1 MLGRFDRHILR
12 QGAKEGADMN
22 QLVYNGKTFYQ
33 KDIFSGNV
41 HIAMS
46 LRSSSL
52 EVNTL
57 SAEARDPDGVFIGFA
72 RNTPLKWIY
81 NGAQRGIFYLQEVER
96 VGPNR
101 YSLYATSA
109 IGILTEGQHYG
120 GIYTGQT
127 AQEVIASIC
136 GTVPFSIQNKY
147 ADVKLYGWLPV
158 ATQRDNLVQVLIAIG
173 AWIKTDL
180 DGVLRIESLWD
191 GISGNINEDYMLVGA
206 KAPETAKITQV
217 VVTEHQYVE
226 GGEET
231 KLFEGTAQQGDIIT
245 FNSPMYELV
254 ADGFSILESGANYAK
269 VSGGS
274 GTLKGR
280 AYIHNTREV
289 VRDVSEA
296 AEPNIKTVKDATLV
310 SLVNSTAVA
319 ERLANYFQWTETI
332 QAPIVY
338 QGEVPGN
345 RVATWHPYDKTGVT
359 ACLESVDINL
369 SNTLKA
375 DETLLVGFVPPKPET
390 GYITERAVLTGSG
403 RWKKPAGVTR
413 IEYVL
418 IGPGQGGRAGKKG
431 EPGSATTLS
440 FSYSLLGINTR
451 YSGKHPG
458 EGGKGGEG
466 GAPGHGGKIYRG
478 EMDLSVIDELEYS
491 CGPGGTG
498 ATYDE
503 SNPEAEGNEG
513 SATTLGD
520 ISSDLGSSS
529 EFGYTDII
537 TGEVY
542 ATTGLQG
549 IAGGDGAGTTA
560 EDREN
565 SSNDGFYFTP
575 STGVTDED
583 GAFWAGGTTK
593 TQGNTEPPKL
603 TGDGDSISFNG
614 SLGDGYAGA
623 EVSYALGS
631 GAAAGAAGID
641 GTALGRF
648 TVSRNSSKTTIT
660 ARAYATNGLKGADAA
675 IVPKKALNGNGGR
688 GGYGGGGGSSIGI
701 AGTYSGSDGS
711 PVGSYNLSST
721 TADPG
726 EGGLPS
732 QGGEG
737 GDGLIILYYS
747 VPKETQNGPIM
758 DRTGRFI
765 LDKLGRR
772 FVV

>member
-1 MLGRFDRHILR
+1 MGDNKIRYLDHVFGEEDDIKKGNCYLVGTLLGDSLSINTLEFDVESDDSTLTQFKRNDPVIYEH
-12 QGAKEGADMN
+12 
-22 QLVYNGKTFYQ
+22 NGKQ
-33 KDIFSGNV
+33 I
-41 HIAMS
+41 
-46 LRSSSL
+46 
-52 EVNTL
+52 
-57 SAEARDPDGVFIGFA
+57 
-72 RNTPLKWIY
+72 
-81 NGAQRGIFYLQEVER
+81 GIFYVQNIER
-96 VGPNR
+96 IGATT
-101 YSLYATSA
+101 YSFSA
-109 IGILTEGQHYG
+109 VSALGILAEGKHYG

-127 AQEVIASIC
+127 VAEILPDIC
-136 GTVPFSIQNKY
+136 GTVPYEIKTNLTEI
-147 ADVKLYGWLPV
+147 KLYGWLPI
-158 ATQRDNLVQVLIAIG
+158 ASPRDNLAQVLFAIG
-173 AWIKTDL
+173 AMIKTDL
-180 DGVLRIESLWD
+180 GGVLRIESLWD
-191 GISGNINEDYMLVGA
+191 GISGELTQNQMYEGPSVKYNSAV
-206 KAPETAKITQV
+206 TQV

-359 ACLESVDINL
+359 ACLESADINL

-390 GYITERAVLTGSG
+390 GYITERVVLTGSG
-403 RWKKPAGVTR
+403 TWKKPAGVTR

-560 EDREN
+560 ENREN

-575 STGVTDED
+575 SAGVTDED
-583 GAFWAGGTTK
+583 GTFWAGGTTK

-603 TGDGDSISFNG
+603 DGDGDSASFTG

-623 EVSYALGS
+623 QVSYALGS
-631 GAAAGAAGID
+631 GAAAGAAGKN

-648 TVSRNSSKTTIT
+648 SVSRNSSKTTIT

-772 FVV
+772 IVV

>member
-1 MLGRFDRHILR
+1 MWNNKIRYLDHVFGEEDDIKKGNCYLVGTLLGDSLSINTLEFDVESDDSTLTQFKRNDPVIYEH
-12 QGAKEGADMN
+12 
-22 QLVYNGKTFYQ
+22 NGKQ
-33 KDIFSGNV
+33 I
-41 HIAMS
+41 
-46 LRSSSL
+46 
-52 EVNTL
+52 
-57 SAEARDPDGVFIGFA
+57 
-72 RNTPLKWIY
+72 
-81 NGAQRGIFYLQEVER
+81 GIFYVQNIER
-96 VGPNR
+96 IGATT
-101 YSLYATSA
+101 YSFSA
-109 IGILTEGQHYG
+109 VSALGILAEGKHYG

-127 AQEVIASIC
+127 VAEILPGIC
-136 GTVPFSIQNKY
+136 GTVPYEIKTNLTEI
-147 ADVKLYGWLPV
+147 KLYGWLPI
-158 ATQRDNLVQVLIAIG
+158 ASPRDNLAQVLFSIG
-173 AWIKTDL
+173 AVIKTDL
-180 DGVLRIESLWD
+180 GGVLRIESLWD
-191 GISGNINEDYMLVGA
+191 GISGELTQNQMYEGPSVKYDSAV
-206 KAPETAKITQV
+206 TQV

-359 ACLESVDINL
+359 ACLESADINL

-390 GYITERAVLTGSG
+390 GYITERVVLTGSG

-513 SATTLGD
+513 NATTLGD

-549 IAGGDGAGTTA
+549 ISGGNGAGTTA
-560 EDREN
+560 ENREN

-583 GAFWAGGTTK
+583 GTFWAGGTTK

-603 TGDGDSISFNG
+603 DGDGDSASFTG

-623 EVSYALGS
+623 QVSYALGS

>member
-1 MLGRFDRHILR
+1 MGDNKIRYLDHVFGEEDDIKKGNCYLVGTLLGDSLSINTLEFDVESDDSTLTQFKRNDPVIYEH
-12 QGAKEGADMN
+12 
-22 QLVYNGKTFYQ
+22 NGKQ
-33 KDIFSGNV
+33 I
-41 HIAMS
+41 
-46 LRSSSL
+46 
-52 EVNTL
+52 
-57 SAEARDPDGVFIGFA
+57 
-72 RNTPLKWIY
+72 
-81 NGAQRGIFYLQEVER
+81 GIFYVQNIER
-96 VGPNR
+96 IGATT
-101 YSLYATSA
+101 YSFSA
-109 IGILTEGQHYG
+109 VSALGILAEGKHYG

-127 AQEVIASIC
+127 VAEILPDIC
-136 GTVPFSIQNKY
+136 GTVPYEIKTNLTEI
-147 ADVKLYGWLPV
+147 KLYGWLPI
-158 ATQRDNLVQVLIAIG
+158 ASPRDNLAQVLFAIG
-173 AWIKTDL
+173 AVIKTDL
-180 DGVLRIESLWD
+180 GGVLRIESLWD
-191 GISGNINEDYMLVGA
+191 GISGELTQNQMYEGPSVKYDSAV
-206 KAPETAKITQV
+206 TQV

-359 ACLESVDINL
+359 ACLESADINL

-390 GYITERAVLTGSG
+390 GYITERVVLTGSG

-466 GAPGHGGKIYRG
+466 GAAGHGGKIYRG

>member
-1 MLGRFDRHILR
+1 MWNNKIRYLDHVFGEEDDIKKGNCYLVGTLLGDSLSINTLEFDVESDDSTLTQFKRNDPVIYEH
-12 QGAKEGADMN
+12 
-22 QLVYNGKTFYQ
+22 NGKQ
-33 KDIFSGNV
+33 I
-41 HIAMS
+41 
-46 LRSSSL
+46 
-52 EVNTL
+52 
-57 SAEARDPDGVFIGFA
+57 
-72 RNTPLKWIY
+72 
-81 NGAQRGIFYLQEVER
+81 GIFYVQNIER
-96 VGPNR
+96 IGATT
-101 YSLYATSA
+101 YSFSA
-109 IGILTEGQHYG
+109 VSALGILAEGKHYG

-127 AQEVIASIC
+127 VAEILPDIC
-136 GTVPFSIQNKY
+136 GTVPYEIKTNLTEI
-147 ADVKLYGWLPV
+147 KLYGWLPI
-158 ATQRDNLVQVLIAIG
+158 ASPRDNLAQVLFAIG
-173 AWIKTDL
+173 AMIKTDL
-180 DGVLRIESLWD
+180 GGVLRIESLWD
-191 GISGNINEDYMLVGA
+191 GISGELTQNQMYEGPSVKYNSAV
-206 KAPETAKITQV
+206 TQV

-359 ACLESVDINL
+359 ACLESADINL

-390 GYITERAVLTGSG
+390 GYITERVVLTGSG

-466 GAPGHGGKIYRG
+466 GAAGHGGKIYRG

-565 SSNDGFYFTP
+565 STAQDGFHFTP

-583 GAFWAGGTTK
+583 GTFWPGGTTK

-603 TGDGDSISFNG
+603 TGDGDQISFNG

-631 GAAAGAAGID
+631 GAAAGAAGQN

-688 GGYGGGGGSSIGI
+688 GGYGGGGGSSIGA
-701 AGTYSGSDGS
+701 AGTFSGSDGS

>member
-1 MLGRFDRHILR
+1 MGNNKIRYLDHVFGEEDDIKKGNCYLVGTLLGDSLSINTLEFDVESDDSTLTQFKRNDPVIYEH
-12 QGAKEGADMN
+12 
-22 QLVYNGKTFYQ
+22 NGKQ
-33 KDIFSGNV
+33 I
-41 HIAMS
+41 
-46 LRSSSL
+46 
-52 EVNTL
+52 
-57 SAEARDPDGVFIGFA
+57 
-72 RNTPLKWIY
+72 
-81 NGAQRGIFYLQEVER
+81 GIFYVQNIER
-96 VGPNR
+96 IGATT
-101 YSLYATSA
+101 YSFSA
-109 IGILTEGQHYG
+109 VSALGILAEGKHYG

-127 AQEVIASIC
+127 VAEILPDIC
-136 GTVPFSIQNKY
+136 GTVPYEIKTNLTEI
-147 ADVKLYGWLPV
+147 KLYGWLPI
-158 ATQRDNLVQVLIAIG
+158 ASPRDNLAQVLFAIG
-173 AWIKTDL
+173 AVIKTDL
-180 DGVLRIESLWD
+180 GGVLRIESLWD
-191 GISGNINEDYMLVGA
+191 GISGELTQNQMYEGPSVKYDSAV
-206 KAPETAKITQV
+206 TQV

-359 ACLESVDINL
+359 ACLESADINL

-390 GYITERAVLTGSG
+390 GYITERVVLTGSG
-403 RWKKPAGVTR
+403 TWKKPAGVTR

-560 EDREN
+560 ENREN

-575 STGVTDED
+575 SAGVTDED
-583 GAFWAGGTTK
+583 GTFWAGGTTK

-603 TGDGDSISFNG
+603 DGDGDSASFTG

-623 EVSYALGS
+623 QVSYALGS
-631 GAAAGAAGID
+631 GAAAGAAGQN

>member
-1 MLGRFDRHILR
+1 MGNNKIRYLDHVFGEEDDIKKGNCYLVGTLLGDSLSINTLEFDVESDDSTLTQFKRNDPVIYEH
-12 QGAKEGADMN
+12 
-22 QLVYNGKTFYQ
+22 NGKQ
-33 KDIFSGNV
+33 I
-41 HIAMS
+41 
-46 LRSSSL
+46 
-52 EVNTL
+52 
-57 SAEARDPDGVFIGFA
+57 
-72 RNTPLKWIY
+72 
-81 NGAQRGIFYLQEVER
+81 GIFYVQNIER
-96 VGPNR
+96 IGATT
-101 YSLYATSA
+101 YSFSA
-109 IGILTEGQHYG
+109 VSALGILAEGKHYG

-127 AQEVIASIC
+127 VAEILPDIC
-136 GTVPFSIQNKY
+136 GTVPYEIKTNLTEI
-147 ADVKLYGWLPV
+147 KLYGWLPI
-158 ATQRDNLVQVLIAIG
+158 ASPRDNLAQVLFAIG
-173 AWIKTDL
+173 AVIKTDL
-180 DGVLRIESLWD
+180 GGVLRIESLWD
-191 GISGNINEDYMLVGA
+191 GISGEL
-206 KAPETAKITQV
+206 TQNQMYEGPSVKYDSAVTKV

-359 ACLESVDINL
+359 ACLESADINL

-390 GYITERAVLTGSG
+390 GYITERVVLTGSG

-466 GAPGHGGKIYRG
+466 GAAGHGGKIYRG

-513 SATTLGD
+513 NATTLGD

-565 SSNDGFYFTP
+565 STAQDGFHFTP

-583 GAFWAGGTTK
+583 GTFWAGGTTK
-593 TQGNTEPPKL
+593 TKGNTEPPKL
-603 TGDGDSISFNG
+603 DGDGDQISFNG

-631 GAAAGAAGID
+631 GAAAGAAGKD
-641 GTALGRF
+641 GIALGRF
-648 TVSRNSSKTTIT
+648 SVSRNSSKTTIT

-688 GGYGGGGGSSIGI
+688 GGYGGGGGSSIGA
-701 AGTYSGSDGS
+701 AGTFSGSDGS

-772 FVV
+772 IVV

>member
-1 MLGRFDRHILR
+1 MWNNKIRYLDHVFGEEDDIKKGNCYLVGTLLGDSLSINTLEFDVESDDSTLTQFKRNDPVIYEH
-12 QGAKEGADMN
+12 
-22 QLVYNGKTFYQ
+22 NGKQ
-33 KDIFSGNV
+33 I
-41 HIAMS
+41 
-46 LRSSSL
+46 
-52 EVNTL
+52 
-57 SAEARDPDGVFIGFA
+57 
-72 RNTPLKWIY
+72 
-81 NGAQRGIFYLQEVER
+81 GIFYVQNIER
-96 VGPNR
+96 IGATT
-101 YSLYATSA
+101 YSFSA
-109 IGILTEGQHYG
+109 VSALGILAEGKHYG

-127 AQEVIASIC
+127 VAEILPGIC
-136 GTVPFSIQNKY
+136 GTVPYEIKTNLTEI
-147 ADVKLYGWLPV
+147 KLYGWLPI
-158 ATQRDNLVQVLIAIG
+158 ASPRDNLAQVLFSIG
-173 AWIKTDL
+173 AVIKTDL
-180 DGVLRIESLWD
+180 GGVLRIESLWD
-191 GISGNINEDYMLVGA
+191 GISGELTQNQMYEGPSVKYDSAV
-206 KAPETAKITQV
+206 TQV

-359 ACLESVDINL
+359 ACLESADINL

-390 GYITERAVLTGSG
+390 GYITERVVLTGSG
-403 RWKKPAGVTR
+403 TWKKPAGVTR

-560 EDREN
+560 ENREN

-575 STGVTDED
+575 SAGVTDED
-583 GAFWAGGTTK
+583 GTFWAGGTTK

-603 TGDGDSISFNG
+603 DGDGDSASFTG

-623 EVSYALGS
+623 QVSYALGS
-631 GAAAGAAGID
+631 GAAAGAAGKN

-648 TVSRNSSKTTIT
+648 SVSRNSSKTTIT

-772 FVV
+772 IVV

>member
-1 MLGRFDRHILR
+1 MGNNKIRYLDHVFGEEDDIKKGNCYLVGTLLGDSLSINTLEFDVESDDSTLTQFKRNDPVIYEH
-12 QGAKEGADMN
+12 
-22 QLVYNGKTFYQ
+22 NGKQ
-33 KDIFSGNV
+33 I
-41 HIAMS
+41 
-46 LRSSSL
+46 
-52 EVNTL
+52 
-57 SAEARDPDGVFIGFA
+57 
-72 RNTPLKWIY
+72 
-81 NGAQRGIFYLQEVER
+81 GIFYVQNIER
-96 VGPNR
+96 IGATT
-101 YSLYATSA
+101 YSFSA
-109 IGILTEGQHYG
+109 VSALGILAEGKHYG

-127 AQEVIASIC
+127 VAEILPDIC
-136 GTVPFSIQNKY
+136 GTVPYEIKTNLTEI
-147 ADVKLYGWLPV
+147 KLYGWLPI
-158 ATQRDNLVQVLIAIG
+158 ASPRDNLAQVLFAIG
-173 AWIKTDL
+173 AVIKTDL
-180 DGVLRIESLWD
+180 GGVLRIESLWD
-191 GISGNINEDYMLVGA
+191 GISGELTQNQMYEGPSVKYDSAV
-206 KAPETAKITQV
+206 TQV

>member
-1 MLGRFDRHILR
+1 MGDNKIRYLDHVFGEEDDIKKGNCYLVGTLLGDSLSINTLEFDVESDDSTLTQFKRNDPVIYEH
-12 QGAKEGADMN
+12 
-22 QLVYNGKTFYQ
+22 NGKQ
-33 KDIFSGNV
+33 I
-41 HIAMS
+41 
-46 LRSSSL
+46 
-52 EVNTL
+52 
-57 SAEARDPDGVFIGFA
+57 
-72 RNTPLKWIY
+72 
-81 NGAQRGIFYLQEVER
+81 GIFYVQNIER
-96 VGPNR
+96 IGATT
-101 YSLYATSA
+101 YSFSA
-109 IGILTEGQHYG
+109 VSALGILAEGKHYG

-127 AQEVIASIC
+127 VAEILPDIC
-136 GTVPFSIQNKY
+136 GTVPYEIKTNLTEI
-147 ADVKLYGWLPV
+147 KLYGWLPI
-158 ATQRDNLVQVLIAIG
+158 ASPRDNLAQVLFAIG
-173 AWIKTDL
+173 AVIKTDL
-180 DGVLRIESLWD
+180 GGVLRIESLWD
-191 GISGNINEDYMLVGA
+191 GISGELTQNQMYEGPSVKYDSAV
-206 KAPETAKITQV
+206 TQV

-359 ACLESVDINL
+359 ACLESADINL

-390 GYITERAVLTGSG
+390 GYITERVVLTGSG
-403 RWKKPAGVTR
+403 TWKKPAGVTR

-565 SSNDGFYFTP
+565 STAQDGFHFTP

-583 GAFWAGGTTK
+583 GTFWAGGTTK
-593 TQGNTEPPKL
+593 TKGNTEPPKL
-603 TGDGDSISFNG
+603 DGDGDQISFNG

-631 GAAAGAAGID
+631 GAAAGAAGKN

-688 GGYGGGGGSSIGI
+688 GGYGGGGGSSIGA
-701 AGTYSGSDGS
+701 AGTFSGSDGS

>member
-1 MLGRFDRHILR
+1 MWNNKIRYLDHVFGEEDDIKKGNCYLVGTLLGDSLSINTLEFDVESDDSTLTQFKRNDPVIYEH
-12 QGAKEGADMN
+12 
-22 QLVYNGKTFYQ
+22 NGKQ
-33 KDIFSGNV
+33 I
-41 HIAMS
+41 
-46 LRSSSL
+46 
-52 EVNTL
+52 
-57 SAEARDPDGVFIGFA
+57 
-72 RNTPLKWIY
+72 
-81 NGAQRGIFYLQEVER
+81 GIFYVQNIER
-96 VGPNR
+96 IGATT
-101 YSLYATSA
+101 YSFSA
-109 IGILTEGQHYG
+109 VSALGILAEGKHYG

-127 AQEVIASIC
+127 VAEILPGIC
-136 GTVPFSIQNKY
+136 GTVPYEIKTNLTEI
-147 ADVKLYGWLPV
+147 KLYGWLPI
-158 ATQRDNLVQVLIAIG
+158 ASPRDNLAQVLFSIG
-173 AWIKTDL
+173 AVIKTDL
-180 DGVLRIESLWD
+180 GGVLRIESLWD
-191 GISGNINEDYMLVGA
+191 GISGELTQNQMYEGPSVKYDSAV
-206 KAPETAKITQV
+206 TQV

-245 FNSPMYELV
+245 FNSPMYGLV

-359 ACLESVDINL
+359 ACLESADINL

-390 GYITERAVLTGSG
+390 GYITERVVLTGSG
-403 RWKKPAGVTR
+403 TWKKPAGVTR

-560 EDREN
+560 ENREN

-575 STGVTDED
+575 SAGVTDED
-583 GAFWAGGTTK
+583 GTFWAGGTTK

-603 TGDGDSISFNG
+603 DGDGDSASFTG

-623 EVSYALGS
+623 QVSYALGS
-631 GAAAGAAGID
+631 GAAAGAAGKN

-648 TVSRNSSKTTIT
+648 SVSRNSSKTTIT

-772 FVV
+772 IVV

>member
-1 MLGRFDRHILR
+1 
-12 QGAKEGADMN
+12 MN

-96 VGPNR
+96 VGPSR

-191 GISGNINEDYMLVGA
+191 GISGNINEDYMLMGA

-359 ACLESVDINL
+359 ACLESADINL

-375 DETLLVGFVPPKPET
+375 NETLLVGFVPPKFEQVVT
-390 GYITERAVLTGSG
+390 YDEHEVLTGSG
-403 RWKKPAGVTR
+403 TWTVPEGVTQVVV
-413 IEYVL
+413 VL
-418 IGPGQGGRAGKKG
+418 IGGGGAGWNGNDGTGDFYGGFGTDKYDTQTISIYTSDSAGQTKTGNANITAT
-431 EPGSATTLS
+431 GSATEAGT
-440 FSYSLLGINTR
+440 
-451 YSGKHPG
+451 
-458 EGGKGGEG
+458 
-466 GAPGHGGKIYRG
+466 
-478 EMDLSVIDELEYS
+478 
-491 CGPGGTG
+491 GGTG
-498 ATYDE
+498 
-503 SNPEAEGNEG
+503 G
-513 SATTLGD
+513 SAGSPGKVYQKTIEVSAGET
-520 ISSDLGSSS
+520 ISYICGSGGQSNGASGEDTVFGEESS
-529 EFGYTDII
+529 ASGSAESAGYTDIVTGI
-537 TGEVY
+537 TYAKSGLPGSDGADGGTAGNNGGDAGEIAGGTGRPSYSNQKNGSDGGSY
-542 ATTGLQG
+542 ANYTSTYSVNASVSSSGSGGGGAGGPSGQNDGTAGSSSTAPSFNLSVREPSGTGTFIPSKAGSGGKGADGASAALYG
-549 IAGGDGAGTTA
+549 CGGDGGGGGGGGGAAGNYNLTVRNNASIKITSTPSSTRKINFSAHVKTYDNYSGSGGAGGAGGAGGDGC
-560 EDREN
+560 
-565 SSNDGFYFTP
+565 
-575 STGVTDED
+575 
-583 GAFWAGGTTK
+583 
-593 TQGNTEPPKL
+593 
-603 TGDGDSISFNG
+603 
-614 SLGDGYAGA
+614 
-623 EVSYALGS
+623 
-631 GAAAGAAGID
+631 
-641 GTALGRF
+641 
-648 TVSRNSSKTTIT
+648 
-660 ARAYATNGLKGADAA
+660 
-675 IVPKKALNGNGGR
+675 
-688 GGYGGGGGSSIGI
+688 
-701 AGTYSGSDGS
+701 
-711 PVGSYNLSST
+711 
-721 TADPG
+721 
-726 EGGLPS
+726 
-732 QGGEG
+732 
-737 GDGLIILYYS
+737 IILYYGAQKKIES
-747 VPKETQNGPIM
+747 GPVM

>member
-1 MLGRFDRHILR
+1 MWNNKIRYLDHVFGEEDDIKKGNCYLVGTLLGDSLSINTLEFDVESDDSTLTQFKRNDPVIYEH
-12 QGAKEGADMN
+12 
-22 QLVYNGKTFYQ
+22 NGKQ
-33 KDIFSGNV
+33 I
-41 HIAMS
+41 
-46 LRSSSL
+46 
-52 EVNTL
+52 
-57 SAEARDPDGVFIGFA
+57 
-72 RNTPLKWIY
+72 
-81 NGAQRGIFYLQEVER
+81 GIFYVQNIER
-96 VGPNR
+96 IGATT
-101 YSLYATSA
+101 YSFSA
-109 IGILTEGQHYG
+109 VSALGILAEGKHYG

-127 AQEVIASIC
+127 VAEILPGIC
-136 GTVPFSIQNKY
+136 GTVPYEIKTNLTEI
-147 ADVKLYGWLPV
+147 KLYGWLPI
-158 ATQRDNLVQVLIAIG
+158 ASPRDNLAQVLFSIG
-173 AWIKTDL
+173 AVIKTDL
-180 DGVLRIESLWD
+180 GGVLRIESLWD
-191 GISGNINEDYMLVGA
+191 GISGELTQNQMYEGPSVKYDSAV
-206 KAPETAKITQV
+206 TQV

>member
-1 MLGRFDRHILR
+1 MGNNKIRYLDHVFGEEDDIKKGNCYLVGTLLGDSLSINTLEFDVESDDSTLTQFKRNDPVIYEH
-12 QGAKEGADMN
+12 
-22 QLVYNGKTFYQ
+22 NGKQ
-33 KDIFSGNV
+33 I
-41 HIAMS
+41 
-46 LRSSSL
+46 
-52 EVNTL
+52 
-57 SAEARDPDGVFIGFA
+57 
-72 RNTPLKWIY
+72 
-81 NGAQRGIFYLQEVER
+81 GIFYVQNIER
-96 VGPNR
+96 IGATT
-101 YSLYATSA
+101 YSFSA
-109 IGILTEGQHYG
+109 VSALGILAEGKHYG

-127 AQEVIASIC
+127 VAEILPDIC
-136 GTVPFSIQNKY
+136 GTVPYEIKTNLTEI
-147 ADVKLYGWLPV
+147 KLYGWLPI
-158 ATQRDNLVQVLIAIG
+158 ASPRDNLAQVLFAIG
-173 AWIKTDL
+173 AVIKTDL
-180 DGVLRIESLWD
+180 GGVLRIESLWD
-191 GISGNINEDYMLVGA
+191 GISGELTQNQMYEGPSIKYDSAV
-206 KAPETAKITQV
+206 TQV

-359 ACLESVDINL
+359 ACLESADINL

-390 GYITERAVLTGSG
+390 GYITERVVLTGSG
-403 RWKKPAGVTR
+403 TWKKPAGVTR

-440 FSYSLLGINTR
+440 FSYSVLGINTR

-583 GAFWAGGTTK
+583 GTFWAGGTTK

-603 TGDGDSISFNG
+603 DGDGDSASFTG

-623 EVSYALGS
+623 QVSYALGS

-772 FVV
+772 IVV

>member
-1 MLGRFDRHILR
+1 MGNNKIRYLDHVFGEEDDIKKGNCYLVGTLLGDSLSINTLEFDVESDDSTLTQFKRNDPVIYEH
-12 QGAKEGADMN
+12 
-22 QLVYNGKTFYQ
+22 NGKQ
-33 KDIFSGNV
+33 I
-41 HIAMS
+41 
-46 LRSSSL
+46 
-52 EVNTL
+52 
-57 SAEARDPDGVFIGFA
+57 
-72 RNTPLKWIY
+72 
-81 NGAQRGIFYLQEVER
+81 GIFYVQNIER
-96 VGPNR
+96 IGATT
-101 YSLYATSA
+101 YSFSA
-109 IGILTEGQHYG
+109 VSALGILAEGKHYG

-127 AQEVIASIC
+127 VAEILPDIC
-136 GTVPFSIQNKY
+136 GTVPYEIKTNLTEI
-147 ADVKLYGWLPV
+147 KLYGWLPI
-158 ATQRDNLVQVLIAIG
+158 ASPRDNLAQVLFAIG
-173 AWIKTDL
+173 AVIKTDL
-180 DGVLRIESLWD
+180 GGVLRIESLWD
-191 GISGNINEDYMLVGA
+191 GISGELTQNQMYEGPSIKYDSAV
-206 KAPETAKITQV
+206 TQV

-359 ACLESVDINL
+359 ACLESADINL

-390 GYITERAVLTGSG
+390 GYITERVVLTGSG
-403 RWKKPAGVTR
+403 TWKKPAGVTR

-560 EDREN
+560 ENREN

-575 STGVTDED
+575 SAGVTDED
-583 GAFWAGGTTK
+583 GTFWAGGTTK

-603 TGDGDSISFNG
+603 DGDGDSASFTG

-623 EVSYALGS
+623 QVSYALGS
-631 GAAAGAAGID
+631 GAAAGAAGKN

-648 TVSRNSSKTTIT
+648 SVSRNSSKTTIT

>member
-1 MLGRFDRHILR
+1 MGNNKIRYLDHVFGEEDDIKKGNCYLVGTLLGDSLSINTLEFDVESDDSTLTQFKRNDPVIYEH
-12 QGAKEGADMN
+12 
-22 QLVYNGKTFYQ
+22 NGKQ
-33 KDIFSGNV
+33 I
-41 HIAMS
+41 
-46 LRSSSL
+46 
-52 EVNTL
+52 
-57 SAEARDPDGVFIGFA
+57 
-72 RNTPLKWIY
+72 
-81 NGAQRGIFYLQEVER
+81 GIFYVQNIER
-96 VGPNR
+96 IGATT
-101 YSLYATSA
+101 YSFSA
-109 IGILTEGQHYG
+109 VSALGILAEGKHYG

-127 AQEVIASIC
+127 VAEILPDIC
-136 GTVPFSIQNKY
+136 GTVPYEIKTNLTEI
-147 ADVKLYGWLPV
+147 KLYGWLPI
-158 ATQRDNLVQVLIAIG
+158 ASPRDNLAQVLFAIG
-173 AWIKTDL
+173 AVIKTDL
-180 DGVLRIESLWD
+180 GGVLRIESLWD
-191 GISGNINEDYMLVGA
+191 GISGELTQNQMYEGPSVKYDSAV
-206 KAPETAKITQV
+206 TQV

-359 ACLESVDINL
+359 ACLESADINL

-390 GYITERAVLTGSG
+390 GYITERVVLTGSG

-466 GAPGHGGKIYRG
+466 GAAGHGGKIYRG

-513 SATTLGD
+513 NATTLGD

-565 SSNDGFYFTP
+565 STAQDGFHFTP

-583 GAFWAGGTTK
+583 GTFWAGGTTK
-593 TQGNTEPPKL
+593 TKGNTEPPKL
-603 TGDGDSISFNG
+603 DGDGDQISFNG

-631 GAAAGAAGID
+631 GAAAGAAGKD
-641 GTALGRF
+641 GIALGRF
-648 TVSRNSSKTTIT
+648 SVSRNSSKTTIT

-688 GGYGGGGGSSIGI
+688 GGYGGGGGSSIGA
-701 AGTYSGSDGS
+701 AGTFSGSDGS

-772 FVV
+772 IVV

>member
-1 MLGRFDRHILR
+1 MWNNKIRYLDHVFGEEDDIKKGNCYLVGTLLGDSLSINTLEFDVESDDSTLTQFKRNDPVIYEH
-12 QGAKEGADMN
+12 
-22 QLVYNGKTFYQ
+22 NGKQ
-33 KDIFSGNV
+33 I
-41 HIAMS
+41 
-46 LRSSSL
+46 
-52 EVNTL
+52 
-57 SAEARDPDGVFIGFA
+57 
-72 RNTPLKWIY
+72 
-81 NGAQRGIFYLQEVER
+81 GIFYVQNIER
-96 VGPNR
+96 IGATT
-101 YSLYATSA
+101 YSFSA
-109 IGILTEGQHYG
+109 VSALGILAEGKHYG

-127 AQEVIASIC
+127 VAEILPGIC
-136 GTVPFSIQNKY
+136 GTVPYEIKTNLTEI
-147 ADVKLYGWLPV
+147 KLYGWLPI
-158 ATQRDNLVQVLIAIG
+158 ASPRDNLAQVLFSIG
-173 AWIKTDL
+173 AVIKTDL
-180 DGVLRIESLWD
+180 GGVLRIESLWD
-191 GISGNINEDYMLVGA
+191 GISGELTQNQMYEGPSVKYDSAV
-206 KAPETAKITQV
+206 TQV

-359 ACLESVDINL
+359 ACLESADINL

-390 GYITERAVLTGSG
+390 GYITERVVLTGSG
-403 RWKKPAGVTR
+403 TWKKPAGVTR

-565 SSNDGFYFTP
+565 STAQDGFHFTP

-583 GAFWAGGTTK
+583 GTFWAGGTTK
-593 TQGNTEPPKL
+593 TKGNTEPPKL
-603 TGDGDSISFNG
+603 DGDGDQISFNG

-631 GAAAGAAGID
+631 GAAAGAAGKN

-688 GGYGGGGGSSIGI
+688 GGYGGGGGSSIGA
-701 AGTYSGSDGS
+701 AGTFSGSDGA

-747 VPKETQNGPIM
+747 VPKETQNGPVM

>member
-57 SAEARDPDGVFIGFA
+57 SAEVRDPDGVFIGFA

-96 VGPNR
+96 VGPSR

-359 ACLESVDINL
+359 ACLESADINL

-375 DETLLVGFVPPKPET
+375 DETLLVGFVPPKASAEYYDTMELIDEDTTWTVPD
-390 GYITERAVLTGSG
+390 
-403 RWKKPAGVTR
+403 GVTSLR
-413 IEYVL
+413 VVL
-418 IGPGQGGRAGKKG
+418 IGGGSGGSGGASGEDGGRGIFGTKG
-431 EPGSATTLS
+431 
-440 FSYSLLGINTR
+440 R
-451 YSGKHPG
+451 
-458 EGGKGGEG
+458 GKGGSG
-466 GAPGHGGKIYRG
+466 GVKGEAGAGGKIYQNNITVSPG
-478 EMDLSVIDELEYS
+478 NAFQVHI
-491 CGPGGTG
+491 GNGGTG
-498 ATYDE
+498 GNGGEAPANGSDGGDTTFGELSSLNGSRSESGFYEQTSGITYAK
-503 SNPEAEGNEG
+503 PGEAGIPGGN
-513 SATTLGD
+513 
-520 ISSDLGSSS
+520 
-529 EFGYTDII
+529 
-537 TGEVY
+537 
-542 ATTGLQG
+542 
-549 IAGGDGAGTTA
+549 GDGA
-560 EDREN
+560 N
-565 SSNDGFYFTP
+565 SSAENVIYK
-575 STGVTDED
+575 GVTY
-583 GAFWAGGTTK
+583 T
-593 TQGNTEPPKL
+593 P
-603 TGDGDSISFNG
+603 GDTVRGETYE
-614 SLGDGYAGA
+614 GYVA
-623 EVSYALGS
+623 S
-631 GAAAGAAGID
+631 
-641 GTALGRF
+641 
-648 TVSRNSSKTTIT
+648 
-660 ARAYATNGLKGADAA
+660 
-675 IVPKKALNGNGGR
+675 
-688 GGYGGGGGSSIGI
+688 GGGGGGASAGENGKDGTIGR
-701 AGTYSGSDGS
+701 
-711 PVGSYNLSST
+711 VST
-721 TADPG
+721 QPYAT
-726 EGGLPS
+726 
-732 QGGEG
+732 G
-737 GDGLIILYYS
+737 GDGGDGGTPVNGENATIYGFGGSGGHGGGGGGGGGNCTGAEDRYTWEGAGGSGGMGSNGGNGYKGCVILYYS
-747 VPKETQNGPIM
+747 APKLTASGPVM

>member
-1 MLGRFDRHILR
+1 MGDNKIRYLDHVFGEEDDIKKGNCYLVGTLLGDSLPINTLEFDVESDDSTLTQFKRNDPVIYEH
-12 QGAKEGADMN
+12 
-22 QLVYNGKTFYQ
+22 NGKQ
-33 KDIFSGNV
+33 I
-41 HIAMS
+41 
-46 LRSSSL
+46 
-52 EVNTL
+52 
-57 SAEARDPDGVFIGFA
+57 
-72 RNTPLKWIY
+72 
-81 NGAQRGIFYLQEVER
+81 GIFYVQNIER
-96 VGPNR
+96 IGATT
-101 YSLYATSA
+101 YSFSA
-109 IGILTEGQHYG
+109 VSALGILAEGKHYG

-127 AQEVIASIC
+127 VAEILPGIC
-136 GTVPFSIQNKY
+136 GTVPYEIKTNLTEI
-147 ADVKLYGWLPV
+147 KLYGWLPI
-158 ATQRDNLVQVLIAIG
+158 ASPRDNLAQVLFAIG
-173 AWIKTDL
+173 AVIKTDL
-180 DGVLRIESLWD
+180 GGVLRIESLWD
-191 GISGNINEDYMLVGA
+191 GISGELTQNQMYEGPSVKYDSAV
-206 KAPETAKITQV
+206 TQV

-345 RVATWHPYDKTGVT
+345 RVATLHPYDKTGVT
-359 ACLESVDINL
+359 ACLESADINL

-390 GYITERAVLTGSG
+390 GYITERVVLTGSG

-440 FSYSLLGINTR
+440 FSYTLLGLNTR

-560 EDREN
+560 ENREN

-583 GAFWAGGTTK
+583 GTFWAGGTTK

-603 TGDGDSISFNG
+603 DGDGDSASFTG

-623 EVSYALGS
+623 QVSYALGS

>member
-1 MLGRFDRHILR
+1 MGNNKIRYLDHVFGEEDDIKKGNCYLVGTLLGDSLSINTLEFDVESDDSTLTQFKRNDPVIYEH
-12 QGAKEGADMN
+12 
-22 QLVYNGKTFYQ
+22 NGKQ
-33 KDIFSGNV
+33 I
-41 HIAMS
+41 
-46 LRSSSL
+46 
-52 EVNTL
+52 
-57 SAEARDPDGVFIGFA
+57 
-72 RNTPLKWIY
+72 
-81 NGAQRGIFYLQEVER
+81 GIFYVQNIER
-96 VGPNR
+96 IGATT
-101 YSLYATSA
+101 YSFSA
-109 IGILTEGQHYG
+109 VSALGILAEGKHYG

-127 AQEVIASIC
+127 VAEILPDIC
-136 GTVPFSIQNKY
+136 GTVPYEIKTNLTEI
-147 ADVKLYGWLPV
+147 KLYGWLPI
-158 ATQRDNLVQVLIAIG
+158 ASPRDNLAQVLFAIG
-173 AWIKTDL
+173 AVIKTDL
-180 DGVLRIESLWD
+180 GGVLRIESLWD
-191 GISGNINEDYMLVGA
+191 GISGELTQNQMYEGPSVKYDSAV
-206 KAPETAKITQV
+206 TQV

-359 ACLESVDINL
+359 ACLESADINL

-390 GYITERAVLTGSG
+390 GYITERVVLTGSG

-565 SSNDGFYFTP
+565 STAQDGFHFTP

-583 GAFWAGGTTK
+583 GTFWAGGTTK
-593 TQGNTEPPKL
+593 TKGNTEPPKL
-603 TGDGDSISFNG
+603 DGDGDQISFNG
-614 SLGDGYAGA
+614 DLGDGYAGA

-631 GAAAGAAGID
+631 GAAAGAAGKN

-688 GGYGGGGGSSIGI
+688 GGYGGGGGSSIGA
-701 AGTYSGSDGS
+701 AGTFSGSDGS

-758 DRTGRFI
+758 DRTGHFI

-772 FVV
+772 IVV

>member
-1 MLGRFDRHILR
+1 MWNNKIRYLDHVFGEEDDIKKGNCYLVGTLLGDSLSINTLEFDVESDDSTLTQFKRNDPVIYEH
-12 QGAKEGADMN
+12 
-22 QLVYNGKTFYQ
+22 NGKQ
-33 KDIFSGNV
+33 I
-41 HIAMS
+41 
-46 LRSSSL
+46 
-52 EVNTL
+52 
-57 SAEARDPDGVFIGFA
+57 
-72 RNTPLKWIY
+72 
-81 NGAQRGIFYLQEVER
+81 GIFYVQNIER
-96 VGPNR
+96 IGATT
-101 YSLYATSA
+101 YSFSA
-109 IGILTEGQHYG
+109 VSALGILAEGKHYG

-127 AQEVIASIC
+127 VAEILPGIC
-136 GTVPFSIQNKY
+136 GTVPYEIKTNLTEI
-147 ADVKLYGWLPV
+147 KLYGWLPI
-158 ATQRDNLVQVLIAIG
+158 ASPRDNLAQVLFSIG
-173 AWIKTDL
+173 AVIKTDL
-180 DGVLRIESLWD
+180 GGVLRIESLWD
-191 GISGNINEDYMLVGA
+191 GISGELTQNQMYEGPSVKYDSAV
-206 KAPETAKITQV
+206 TQV

-359 ACLESVDINL
+359 ACLESADINL

-390 GYITERAVLTGSG
+390 GYITERVVLTGSG
-403 RWKKPAGVTR
+403 TWKKPAGVTR

-513 SATTLGD
+513 NATTLGD

-549 IAGGDGAGTTA
+549 ISGGNGAGTTA
-560 EDREN
+560 ENREN

-583 GAFWAGGTTK
+583 GTFWAGGTTK

-603 TGDGDSISFNG
+603 DGDGDSASFTG

-623 EVSYALGS
+623 QVSYALGS
-631 GAAAGAAGID
+631 GAAAGAAGQN

-772 FVV
+772 IVV

>member
-1 MLGRFDRHILR
+1 MGNNKIRYLDHVFGEEDDIKKGNCYLVGTLLGDSLSINTLEFDVESDDSTLTQFKRNDPVIYEH
-12 QGAKEGADMN
+12 
-22 QLVYNGKTFYQ
+22 NGKQ
-33 KDIFSGNV
+33 I
-41 HIAMS
+41 
-46 LRSSSL
+46 
-52 EVNTL
+52 
-57 SAEARDPDGVFIGFA
+57 
-72 RNTPLKWIY
+72 
-81 NGAQRGIFYLQEVER
+81 GIFYVQNIER
-96 VGPNR
+96 IGATT
-101 YSLYATSA
+101 YSFSA
-109 IGILTEGQHYG
+109 VSALGILAEGKHYG

-127 AQEVIASIC
+127 VAEILPGIC
-136 GTVPFSIQNKY
+136 GTVPYEIKTNLTEI
-147 ADVKLYGWLPV
+147 KLYGWLPI
-158 ATQRDNLVQVLIAIG
+158 ASPRDNLAQVLFSIG
-173 AWIKTDL
+173 AVIKTDL
-180 DGVLRIESLWD
+180 GGVLRIESLWD
-191 GISGNINEDYMLVGA
+191 GISGELTQNQMYEGPSVKYDSAV
-206 KAPETAKITQV
+206 TQV

-359 ACLESVDINL
+359 ACLESADINL

-390 GYITERAVLTGSG
+390 GYITERVVLTGSG
-403 RWKKPAGVTR
+403 TWKKPAGVTR

-560 EDREN
+560 ENREN

-575 STGVTDED
+575 SAGVTDED
-583 GAFWAGGTTK
+583 GTFWAGGTTK

-603 TGDGDSISFNG
+603 DGDGDSASFTG

-623 EVSYALGS
+623 QVSYALGS

-772 FVV
+772 IVV

>member
-96 VGPNR
+96 VGPSR

-269 VSGGS
+269 VSGDS

-359 ACLESVDINL
+359 ACLESADINL

-375 DETLLVGFVPPKPET
+375 DETLLVGFVPPKFEQVVT
-390 GYITERAVLTGSG
+390 YDEHEVLTGSG
-403 RWKKPAGVTR
+403 TWTVPEGVTQVVV
-413 IEYVL
+413 VL
-418 IGPGQGGRAGKKG
+418 IGGGGAGGNGDDGTGDFYGGFGEDKYDNQTISIYTSDSAGQTKTGTASISSSGHTTEAGVGGSGGKAG
-431 EPGSATTLS
+431 EPGKVYQKTINVSAGDTI
-440 FSYSLLGINTR
+440 SYICG
-451 YSGKHPG
+451 SGGQTNGASG
-458 EGGKGGEG
+458 EDTVFGE
-466 GAPGHGGKIYRG
+466 
-478 EMDLSVIDELEYS
+478 
-491 CGPGGTG
+491 
-498 ATYDE
+498 E
-503 SNPEAEGNEG
+503 SSASG
-513 SATTLGD
+513 SAE
-520 ISSDLGSSS
+520 SA
-529 EFGYTDII
+529 GYTDIVTGI
-537 TGEVY
+537 TYAKSGIPGSAGADGGTAGNNGGDAGEIAGGTGRPSYSNQKNGSDGGSY
-542 ATTGLQG
+542 ANYTSTYSVNASVSSSGSGGGGAGGSSGSNNGSAGSSSTAPSFGFSSQIAEGTFRSSKPGAGGKGADGASAVLYG
-549 IAGGDGAGTTA
+549 CGGDGGGGGGGGGAAGNYNLTVRNNASIKITSTPSSTIRIRFSAHVKTYDNYSGSGGAGGAGGAGGDGC
-560 EDREN
+560 
-565 SSNDGFYFTP
+565 
-575 STGVTDED
+575 
-583 GAFWAGGTTK
+583 
-593 TQGNTEPPKL
+593 
-603 TGDGDSISFNG
+603 
-614 SLGDGYAGA
+614 
-623 EVSYALGS
+623 
-631 GAAAGAAGID
+631 
-641 GTALGRF
+641 
-648 TVSRNSSKTTIT
+648 
-660 ARAYATNGLKGADAA
+660 
-675 IVPKKALNGNGGR
+675 
-688 GGYGGGGGSSIGI
+688 
-701 AGTYSGSDGS
+701 
-711 PVGSYNLSST
+711 
-721 TADPG
+721 
-726 EGGLPS
+726 
-732 QGGEG
+732 
-737 GDGLIILYYS
+737 IILYYGAQKKIES
-747 VPKETQNGPIM
+747 GPVM

-772 FVV
+772 IVV

>member
-1 MLGRFDRHILR
+1 MGDNKIRYLDHVFGEEDDIKKGNCYLVGTLLGDSLSINTLEFDVESDDSTLTQFKRNDPVIYEH
-12 QGAKEGADMN
+12 
-22 QLVYNGKTFYQ
+22 NGKQ
-33 KDIFSGNV
+33 I
-41 HIAMS
+41 
-46 LRSSSL
+46 
-52 EVNTL
+52 
-57 SAEARDPDGVFIGFA
+57 
-72 RNTPLKWIY
+72 
-81 NGAQRGIFYLQEVER
+81 GIFYVQNIER
-96 VGPNR
+96 IGATT
-101 YSLYATSA
+101 YSFSA
-109 IGILTEGQHYG
+109 VSALGILAEGKHYG

-127 AQEVIASIC
+127 VAEILPDIC
-136 GTVPFSIQNKY
+136 GTVPYEIKTNLTEI
-147 ADVKLYGWLPV
+147 KLYGWLPI
-158 ATQRDNLVQVLIAIG
+158 ASPRDNLAQVLFAIG
-173 AWIKTDL
+173 AMIKTDL
-180 DGVLRIESLWD
+180 GGVLRIESLWD
-191 GISGNINEDYMLVGA
+191 GISGELTQNQMYEGPSVKYNSAV
-206 KAPETAKITQV
+206 TQV

-359 ACLESVDINL
+359 ACLESADINL

-390 GYITERAVLTGSG
+390 GYITERVVLTGSG

-466 GAPGHGGKIYRG
+466 GAAGHGGKIYRG

-565 SSNDGFYFTP
+565 STAQDGFHFTP

-583 GAFWAGGTTK
+583 GTFWPGGTTK

-603 TGDGDSISFNG
+603 TGDGDQISFNG

-631 GAAAGAAGID
+631 GAAAGAAGQN

-688 GGYGGGGGSSIGI
+688 GGYGGGGGSSIGA
-701 AGTYSGSDGS
+701 AGTFSGSDGS